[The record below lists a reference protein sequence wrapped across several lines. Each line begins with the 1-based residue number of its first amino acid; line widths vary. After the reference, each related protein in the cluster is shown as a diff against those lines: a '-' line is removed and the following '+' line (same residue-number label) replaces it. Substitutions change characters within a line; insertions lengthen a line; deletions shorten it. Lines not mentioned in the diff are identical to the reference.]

1 MVIWRAVLVVAELMT
16 HDLKRAVCD
25 HLICVHVGCGTCTT
39 LDHVNREFSMVL
51 AGENLLA
58 CLRNSLILLVCK
70 KSELVVCHS
79 GAKLGHCQS
88 VDEQW
93 IVRKMETTDREVL
106 DSAKSL
112 YAIEGLCR
120 NLHRTYQIAFDSFH
134 FEKI

>member
-1 MVIWRAVLVVAELMT
+1 MLVITELMT

-25 HLICVHVGCGTCTT
+25 HLICVHISCGTCTT
-39 LDHVNREFSMVL
+39 LDHVNREFVMVL
-51 AGENLLA
+51 ACENLLA
-58 CLRNSLILLVCK
+58 CLRDCLILLVCK

-79 GAKLGHCQS
+79 GTELSLCKS

-93 IVRKMETTDREVL
+93 EVAKVETTDREVL

-112 YAIEGLCR
+112 HSIEGLCR
-120 NLHRTYQIAFDSFH
+120 NLHRTYQIAFYSFH